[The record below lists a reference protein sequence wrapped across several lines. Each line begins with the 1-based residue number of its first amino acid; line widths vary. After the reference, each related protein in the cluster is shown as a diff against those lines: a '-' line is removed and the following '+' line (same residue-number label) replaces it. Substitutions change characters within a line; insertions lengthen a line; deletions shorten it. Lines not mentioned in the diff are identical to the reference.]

1 MKKEIGELF
10 TVGEFA
16 KKAGV
21 TIRTLRYYDKIG
33 LLKPSSYN
41 ELGYRLY
48 GKQDFG
54 KLQKILTLKFI
65 GLSLDEIK
73 DIMKYDLNDKDFKK
87 SLEIQKEI
95 IEKKIN
101 HAFNVV
107 KAIDETLSMID
118 KENVLNWNKFINI
131 INVINKDKKWM
142 DQYQNASNLRARINL
157 HEKFSTNK
165 EGWMPWFFKHIQG
178 KKNCKILELG
188 CGDGS
193 LWLKNFNL
201 IPDDW
206 DIYLTDFS
214 KGMLKDAIRN
224 LGHNKNRFNFKVV
237 DAKDISYEDET
248 FDIVIANHMLYHL
261 NDIDKALMEIKRVL
275 KVDGHIYASTVG
287 KDNMVEMRNI
297 ISTVDKDLL
306 KIESFNLTKKFQLEN
321 GEHILSKYFSNIEI
335 KIYEDSFKITEKEA
349 LLDYIFSIVP
359 NIQQNFN
366 KDMLVRKL
374 EHLLSEQ
381 INQNGLIYIKKHTG
395 FFKGVKT
402 SI

>member
-165 EGWMPWFFKHIQG
+165 EIGR
-178 KKNCKILELG
+178 
-188 CGDGS
+188 
-193 LWLKNFNL
+193 
-201 IPDDW
+201 
-206 DIYLTDFS
+206 
-214 KGMLKDAIRN
+214 A
-224 LGHNKNRFNFKVV
+224 
-237 DAKDISYEDET
+237 
-248 FDIVIANHMLYHL
+248 
-261 NDIDKALMEIKRVL
+261 
-275 KVDGHIYASTVG
+275 
-287 KDNMVEMRNI
+287 
-297 ISTVDKDLL
+297 
-306 KIESFNLTKKFQLEN
+306 
-321 GEHILSKYFSNIEI
+321 
-335 KIYEDSFKITEKEA
+335 
-349 LLDYIFSIVP
+349 
-359 NIQQNFN
+359 
-366 KDMLVRKL
+366 
-374 EHLLSEQ
+374 
-381 INQNGLIYIKKHTG
+381 
-395 FFKGVKT
+395 
-402 SI
+402 